1 MPRGGFRAKGSTK
14 VTVPSR
20 PSFVMGSRPP
30 DLYAPR
36 IAPRPQGNILK
47 PPRIT
52 PLSGQRKYAKDQGF
66 STE

>member
-1 MPRGGFRAKGSTK
+1 
-14 VTVPSR
+14 
-20 PSFVMGSRPP
+20 MGSRPP